1 MLVEID
7 ESSPVPLYLQIAA
20 SIRRSIAGGVVAAG
34 GRLPASRDMAA
45 ALEVNVNTVQ
55 RAYGELRDE
64 GLLQLRQGRG
74 AAGVGGAGGGNG
86 STGGRAWG
94 ELGDEGLL
102 QLRQGRGAVVVS
114 GEVRRLARLH

>member
-34 GRLPASRDMAA
+34 GRLPASRDLAA

-74 AAGVGGAGGGNG
+74 A
-86 STGGRAWG
+86 
-94 ELGDEGLL
+94 
-102 QLRQGRGAVVVS
+102 VVVS
-114 GEVRRLARLH
+114 GEVRSLARLHDLVRAVLDEARAQGVSVRELSELMEGMA